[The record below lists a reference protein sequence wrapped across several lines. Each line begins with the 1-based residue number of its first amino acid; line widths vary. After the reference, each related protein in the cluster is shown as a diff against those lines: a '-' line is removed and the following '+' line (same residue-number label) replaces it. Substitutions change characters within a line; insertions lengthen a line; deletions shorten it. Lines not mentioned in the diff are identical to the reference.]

1 MGHLAL
7 FCIEIVFLKKEI
19 GGVFTR
25 FKSRNVW
32 QPRQLLMSKDMNEK
46 CNFARISIVEICT
59 AVFLNNF
66 SHLEIKKY

>member
-7 FCIEIVFLKKEI
+7 SSIEIIFLKKEI

-32 QPRQLLMSKDMNEK
+32 QPCQLLMSKDMNE
-46 CNFARISIVEICT
+46 NVTS
-59 AVFLNNF
+59 
-66 SHLEIKKY
+66 LESRLLKYVPLFYFFK